1 MPHIAATGA
10 AHYSATSTKLTPT
23 THRRWLT
30 LLLLGCVAS
39 LCGNMVQASP
49 LSPREDFHDITGN
62 PNMRNSLQMPNLSES
77 RGQTRRVACRRACWA
92 MYITE
97 NGDCLKDTMCYQCY
111 INCVTP
117 PATVHVTTTSTTTTV
132 PTLAANVERRQLQQ
146 QQQQQLQA
154 QTQQSSK
161 INKPIQETWM
171 LHTVSM
177 LQQDSLVL
185 VDIAW
190 DALNTPNQCLI
201 SWEVSGGGLM
211 GNLLTES
218 SIVQL
223 SLWPDTKYRVKV
235 TCKNKLTGFMSR
247 SLPLNIDTSEA
258 VMAHEQSSQHKTQA
272 PNADATLIST
282 TTIDS
287 RTLPATKVA
296 QQQPQQ
302 ITNNAIEHNS
312 NGNTKDIDA
321 DSSSHSNGY
330 ISDTD
335 NAAVLPYDEH
345 DDEHDQS
352 VEALNKHTE
361 FVFNWHSDNSDISL
375 IEPIHKPDLSML
387 TMAVADMQKPFF
399 FGLLSGTIMLVC
411 VVLAYRCLL
420 RRQRL
425 AYEKSML
432 ITDDAAHAVVSV
444 PPAEVAMCFANN
456 KAATR
461 KAMEGGRHGCG
472 ATVGGRAGVGAG
484 GALGATSLAYQRS
497 DEEEEYERG
506 AQEVCSNPAICSRNA
521 LKV

>member
-10 AHYSATSTKLTPT
+10 AYFSATSTKLAPT

-30 LLLLGCVAS
+30 LLLVGCVAS
-39 LCGNMVQASP
+39 LCGNAVQASP
-49 LSPREDFHDITGN
+49 LSPAGDYPGMADNTN
-62 PNMRNSLQMPNLSES
+62 VRNSLQMRSLSDPS
-77 RGQTRRVACRRACWA
+77 GQTRRVACRRACWA
-92 MYITE
+92 MYIPE
-97 NGDCLKDTMCYQCY
+97 KGDCLKDTRCYQCY
-111 INCVTP
+111 LNCMTP
-117 PATVHVTTTSTTTTV
+117 PALIQASTTTTTSTTTIV
-132 PTLAANVERRQLQQ
+132 PTSTENVDRRQLQHKQ
-146 QQQQQLQA
+146 QM
-154 QTQQSSK
+154 QQSSK
-161 INKPIQETWM
+161 INKPIQETWT
-171 LHTVSM
+171 LRTVSM

-247 SLPLNIDTSEA
+247 SLPLSIDTSEA
-258 VMAHEQSSQHKTQA
+258 VMAHEHSGQHKTQA
-272 PNADATLIST
+272 PNVDATLIST

-287 RTLPATKVA
+287 RTLPAA
-296 QQQPQQ
+296 QNEPQQPQQ
-302 ITNNAIEHNS
+302 INNNAIDHIS
-312 NGNTKDIDA
+312 NGNTEYVDA
-321 DSSSHSNGY
+321 DSSSNSNGLTA
-330 ISDTD
+330 DTD
-335 NAAVLPYDEH
+335 NAAVLPYDER
-345 DDEHDQS
+345 DDDHDQS
-352 VEALNKHTE
+352 VEALNRHTQ
-361 FVFNWHSDNSDISL
+361 FVFNWHSHNSDISL

-399 FGLLSGTIMLVC
+399 FGLLSGTIILVC
-411 VVLAYRCLL
+411 LVLAYRCLL

-444 PPAEVAMCFANN
+444 APAEVAMRLANN
-456 KAATR
+456 KAAAR
-461 KAMEGGRHGCG
+461 KAKEGGRLGCG
-472 ATVGGRAGVGAG
+472 TGVPGFAGVGS
-484 GALGATSLAYQRS
+484 ALGATSLAYQRS

-506 AQEVCSNPAICSRNA
+506 ADEVCSNPAICSRNA